1 MRDSTLEALEMAV
14 LVVNPRS
21 QQHHSE
27 GSRID
32 HPSYRADGKPDRA
45 VRPVRDELAS
55 LCDACAVRL

>member
-1 MRDSTLEALEMAV
+1 MRDSKSEALEGAD

-32 HPSYRADGKPDRA
+32 HPSYRADGKADRT
-45 VRPVRDELAS
+45 VRPVRNELAS